1 MVVLIVSWHAGQ
13 AYTVSFALAKLGC
26 TPTLANVAE
35 LCSVRYFVNVV
46 VFGADGVEIAHTDT
60 ELVLSR

>member
-1 MVVLIVSWHAGQ
+1 
-13 AYTVSFALAKLGC
+13 
-26 TPTLANVAE
+26 
-35 LCSVRYFVNVV
+35 VNVV